1 MTAASACLPGHQVR
15 EIRLYGR
22 LGVQF
27 GRVFR
32 LAVQSPA
39 EAVQALC
46 AMVPGFR
53 AAFVGQDGR
62 AEYVVYTGRGAGRKT
77 ISQEQKDDL
86 VDTGAPIRFVPVV
99 EGAKRQG
106 LGQTILGVVMVVA
119 GVALALFTNGAG
131 LAAGDYLI
139 KAGGMMI
146 LSGVVQMLSPQRGP
160 SEKTNNGDPSYGMDA
175 GAVNTSDAGMPV
187 PLAYGRVIA
196 GSVRISAGLTTDES
210 ASSAGSSGGGGGLG
224 NQQLPAYMN
233 RFEVDSGAV
242 LTGEINDSA
251 R

>member
-1 MTAASACLPGHQVR
+1 MSGAASNLVSCQVR

-22 LGVQF
+22 LGAQF

-46 AMVPGFR
+46 AMLPGFQ
-53 AAFVGQDGR
+53 AAFIGRDGR
-62 AEYVVYTGRGAGRKT
+62 AEYVVYTGRGAERKT
-77 ISQEQKDDL
+77 ISEAQKDDL
-86 VDTGAPIRFVPVV
+86 VDAQAPIRFVPVI

-106 LGQTILGVVMVVA
+106 VGQTILGVVMVVA
-119 GVALALFTNGAG
+119 GVVASAFGYGAVGGPLA
-131 LAAGDYLI
+131 
-139 KAGGMMI
+139 KAGWMMVI
-146 LSGVVQMLSPQRGP
+146 GGVIQMLSPQRGP
-160 SEKTNNGDPSYGMDA
+160 TEKTNNGDPSYGMDA

-196 GSVRISAGLTTDES
+196 GSVRISAGLTTDEV
-210 ASSAGSSGGGGGLG
+210 AVPAGGGGGFG
-224 NQQLPAYMN
+224 DQQLPAYME

-242 LTGEINDSA
+242 LTDGSYDSGG
-251 R
+251 